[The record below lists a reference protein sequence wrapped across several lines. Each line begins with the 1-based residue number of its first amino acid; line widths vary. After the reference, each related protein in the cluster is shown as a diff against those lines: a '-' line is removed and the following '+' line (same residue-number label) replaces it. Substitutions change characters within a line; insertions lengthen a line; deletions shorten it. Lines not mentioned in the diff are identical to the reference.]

1 MGVRAIVLAMLSA
14 MCLTSAASS
23 FNVTERSMAE
33 RYHLADVVLVG
44 QALSAPTTISLRGQ
58 IRRAVRMRSLYAL
71 KGIAGTEFDL
81 LIDSGFAELRVQ
93 CCVLGGRYLL
103 FLKQVD
109 GERFGTVNGR
119 FGALRLEPSES

>member
-14 MCLTSAASS
+14 TCFAGAASS

-33 RYHLADVVLVG
+33 RYRLADVVLVG

-58 IRRAVRMRSLYAL
+58 MRRAVRLRNLYAL
-71 KGIAGTEFDL
+71 KGTAGTEFDL

-93 CCVLGGRYLL
+93 CCVLGSRYLL
-103 FLKQVD
+103 FLKKIE

-119 FGALRLEPSES
+119 FGVLELEPSKP